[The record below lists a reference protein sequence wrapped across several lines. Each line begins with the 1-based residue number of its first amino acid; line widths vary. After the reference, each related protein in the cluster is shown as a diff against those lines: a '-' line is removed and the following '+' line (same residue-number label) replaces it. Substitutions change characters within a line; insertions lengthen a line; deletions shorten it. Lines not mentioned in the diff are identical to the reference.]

1 MKSFRSET
9 LAAAVGMKPWR
20 RWGMLLLCAALV
32 QGMYLAASAA
42 TYTMGYPLDD
52 AWIHQ
57 TFARSLAQRG
67 EWAFLPGTVSG
78 GSTSPL
84 WTLLLVP
91 GQFAARAAF
100 AWTQLLGGLC
110 LFLTGWM
117 GQRWYDRLQQ
127 TEGGPGVGIPWVGLF
142 LILEWHLTWAA
153 GSGMETLLYAG
164 LILGVFAGLTCT
176 EPKWVWL
183 GAAVGV
189 GVWIRPDAVT
199 LLGPVGLVLIGMGG
213 LRSRMPRRIL
223 NVGAGFGGAFGLY
236 LVFNLLTAGSIW
248 PNTFYAKQAEYASL
262 LAQPYV
268 GRLLQMAAMPWVGA
282 GLLVLPGAAYALV
295 GWKRRRWVVL
305 AGLTWWLGYTGLYAW
320 RLPVV
325 YQHARYL
332 IPAMPVIW
340 TASCWGLGALGRQMG
355 ARFAKF
361 SLVRFAWGAL
371 TAGVLLGFVV
381 LGARSYAEDVAIIET
396 EMVDTALWIQAN
408 TEEDALIAVHDIGA
422 VGYFSERRIL
432 DLAGLVTP
440 ELIPFLRD
448 EERLRTYLDE
458 QQADYLVVFPDW
470 YENLENGKAIV
481 YRSQGIYA
489 PKAGGENMTVYR
501 WR

>member
-1 MKSFRSET
+1 MKSSRSEAQ
-9 LAAAVGMKPWR
+9 AAAVWGRKGG
-20 RWGMLLLCAALV
+20 RWGLLLLGAAVV
-32 QGMYLAASAA
+32 QGIYLATSAA
-42 TYTMGYPLDD
+42 THAVGYPLDD

-91 GQFAARAAF
+91 GQFVPGAAW
-100 AWTQLLGGLC
+100 AWTQILGGLC
-110 LFLTGWM
+110 LFLTAWM
-117 GQRWYDRLQQ
+117 GQLWYDRLAQI
-127 TEGGPGVGIPWVGLF
+127 EGESRRGVPWVGLF
-142 LILEWHLTWAA
+142 LILEWHLSWAA
-153 GSGMETLLYAG
+153 ASGMETLLYAG
-164 LILGVFAGLTCT
+164 LILALFASLTRA
-176 EPKWVWL
+176 EPNWIWL

-189 GVWIRPDAVT
+189 GVWIRPDALT
-199 LLGPVGLVLIGMGG
+199 LLGPVGLVLLGMGG
-213 LRSRMPRRIL
+213 QRRALLKRML
-223 NVGAGFGGAFGLY
+223 AVGIGFGAVFALY
-236 LVFNLLTAGSIW
+236 LGFNLLTAGSIW

-262 LAQPYV
+262 LAQPYA

-282 GLLVLPGAAYALV
+282 GLLLLAGAAYALV
-295 GWKRRRWVVL
+295 RWKQRQWVVL
-305 AGLTWWLGYTGLYAW
+305 AGMIWWLGYTGLYAW

-340 TASCWGLGALGRQMG
+340 TVGFWGMRALGR
-355 ARFAKF
+355 RIETNVAKF
-361 SLVRFAWGAL
+361 SLARFAWGAL

-396 EMVDTALWIQAN
+396 EMVDTALWLRAS
-408 TEEDALIAVHDIGA
+408 TDADALIAVHDIGA

-448 EERLRTYLDE
+448 EERLRTYLDD
-458 QQADYLVVFPDW
+458 QQVDYLVVFPDW
-470 YENLENGKAIV
+470 YESLENGKEVV

-489 PKAGGENMTVYR
+489 PKAGGENMAVYR

>member
-1 MKSFRSET
+1 MKSSRSET
-9 LAAAVGMKPWR
+9 PAGAAEKTPWR
-20 RWGMLLLCAALV
+20 RWGLLPLSAVLV
-32 QGMYLAASAA
+32 QGIYLAVSAA
-42 TYTMGYPLDD
+42 THRVGYPLDD

-67 EWAFLPGTVSG
+67 EWAFLPGAVSG

-91 GQFAARAAF
+91 GQFAAGAAF
-100 AWTQLLGGLC
+100 AWTQVLGGLC

-117 GQRWYDRLQQ
+117 GQCWYDRLEQA
-127 TEGGPGVGIPWVGLF
+127 EGESGKGFPWVGLF
-142 LILEWHLTWAA
+142 LISEWHLSWAA

-164 LILGVFAGLTCT
+164 LILGVFAGLTRT
-176 EPKWVWL
+176 QPNWAWL

-189 GVWIRPDAVT
+189 GVWIRPDALT

-213 LRSRMPRRIL
+213 ARTSLIRRIL
-223 NVGAGFGGAFGLY
+223 TVGAGFAAVFSLY
-236 LVFNLLTAGSIW
+236 LGFNLLTAGSIW

-262 LAQPYV
+262 LAQPYA

-282 GLLVLPGAAYALV
+282 GLLLLPGAAYALV
-295 GWKRRRWVVL
+295 SVKRRRWVVL
-305 AGLTWWLGYTGLYAW
+305 AGLIWWLGYTGLYAW

-332 IPAMPVIW
+332 IPTMPVIW
-340 TASCWGLGALGRQMG
+340 TAGFWGLRAL
-355 ARFAKF
+355 ARRVGPMMAKF
-361 SLVRFAWGAL
+361 SLVQFAWGAL
-371 TAGVLLGFVV
+371 TAGVLMGFVV

-396 EMVDTALWIQAN
+396 EMVDTAVWIQAN

-448 EERLRTYLDE
+448 EERLRGYLDD
-458 QQADYLVVFPDW
+458 QQVDYLVAFPDW
-470 YENLENGKAIV
+470 YESLENGKAIV

>member
-1 MKSFRSET
+1 MKSSRSEAQ
-9 LAAAVGMKPWR
+9 AATVWGRKGV
-20 RWGMLLLCAALV
+20 RWGLLLLCAAAV
-32 QGMYLAASAA
+32 QGIYLATSAA
-42 TYTMGYPLDD
+42 THSAGYPLDD

-84 WTLLLVP
+84 WTMLLVP
-91 GQFAARAAF
+91 GQFVSGAAWV
-100 AWTQLLGGLC
+100 WTQILGGLC

-117 GQRWYDRLQQ
+117 GQRWYDRLVQAD
-127 TEGGPGVGIPWVGLF
+127 GGGRGGVPWVGLF
-142 LILEWHLTWAA
+142 LILEWHLSWAA

-164 LILGVFAGLTCT
+164 LILAVFAGLTRA
-176 EPKWVWL
+176 EPKWAWL
-183 GAAVGV
+183 GAAAGV
-189 GVWIRPDAVT
+189 GVWIRPDALT
-199 LLGPVGLVLIGMGG
+199 LLGPVGLVLLGMGG
-213 LRSRMPRRIL
+213 SGSTTLKRML
-223 NVGAGFGGAFGLY
+223 AVGTGFGAVFALY
-236 LVFNLLTAGSIW
+236 LGFNLLTAGSIW

-262 LAQPYV
+262 LAQPYA

-282 GLLVLPGAAYALV
+282 GLLLLPGAVYALG
-295 GWKRRRWVVL
+295 GWKRRQWVVL
-305 AGLTWWLGYTGLYAW
+305 AGLIWWLGYTGLYAW

-340 TASCWGLGALGRQMG
+340 TVGFWGMRALAKRM
-355 ARFAKF
+355 ATAFAKF
-361 SLVRFAWGAL
+361 SLVRFAWGTL

-396 EMVDTALWIQAN
+396 EMVDTAVWIRAN
-408 TEEDALIAVHDIGA
+408 TEVDALIAVHDIGA
-422 VGYFSERRIL
+422 VGYFGERRIV

-448 EERLRTYLDE
+448 EERLCTYLDD
-458 QQADYLVVFPDW
+458 QQVDYLVVFPNW
-470 YENLENGKAIV
+470 YESLENGKEVV
-481 YRSQGIYA
+481 YRSPGIYA
-489 PKAGGENMTVYR
+489 PRAGGENMTVYR